1 MSGAKPDHLTDAE
14 WALLDSFVSR
24 MDSFGFIGKTIMV
37 KDGAAA
43 EGLLG
48 HKLIFRFYSEGHE
61 HARYNVT
68 DEGREVLRKAGRQVA
83 ERRPGSFVEVKVPE
97 LGFDVET
104 GEILTGEILWHVK
117 DGCVVDK
124 DKPLFDIITGV
135 LELEIPSPFRG
146 KVRILEEVGSIVKA
160 RQVVCRIDRD
170 FQEAPVPSRFNRED
184 PI

>member
-24 MDSFGFIGKTIMV
+24 MDSFGFIGKTVMV
-37 KDGAAA
+37 NDGAAA
-43 EGLLG
+43 EGLLR

-68 DEGREVLRKAGRQVA
+68 DEGRELLRKAGRQVA

-97 LGFDVET
+97 LGEGVET
-104 GEILTGEILWHVK
+104 GELLCWHVK
-117 DGCVVDK
+117 DRDMVTREQA
-124 DKPLFDIITGV
+124 LFEIRTELADLEVASPFEGRVRV
-135 LELEIPSPFRG
+135 LEQVGVKVSP
-146 KVRILEEVGSIVKA
+146 
-160 RQVVCRIDRD
+160 RQVVCRIDKE